1 MRQLWIFI
9 FCIGLSACQNR
20 SKEQLPYVNQ
30 EANLEE
36 QPSSEKLFSVVED
49 DVSFVPP
56 PAPPA
61 PEEKIGGFQPKLIK
75 TGNLEF
81 ESTDLKKTYESV
93 RQATKKHGGYLS
105 NEYSSNY
112 EHRQEQG
119 LSIRVPSQNF
129 DALLADISQGV
140 KYFDVRSINVSDV
153 SEEFVDAE
161 ARLKT
166 KKELEQR
173 YLALL
178 QKASKVSEILEIEK
192 QVGDLRAEIEAVEGR
207 LRYLSN
213 QVGYSTLSV
222 KFYRELQVGTSNSGN
237 RFVQALQAGWRG
249 IVEFGLL
256 LIALWPLVLALVLA
270 GYFWRKYRRRSA
282 ARKVE

>member
-1 MRQLWIFI
+1 M
-9 FCIGLSACQNR
+9 
-20 SKEQLPYVNQ
+20 P
-30 EANLEE
+30 
-36 QPSSEKLFSVVED
+36 
-49 DVSFVPP
+49 VPQYE
-56 PAPPA
+56 PPA

-81 ESTDLKKTYESV
+81 ESNDLKKTYESV
-93 RQATKKHGGYLS
+93 RQATQKHGGYLS
-105 NEYSSNY
+105 NEYSNNY

-256 LIALWPLVLALVLA
+256 LIALWPLVLVLMLV
-270 GYFWRKYRRRSA
+270 GYFWRKYRK
-282 ARKVE
+282 RKVSQ